1 MISPMDRLSTVI
13 VGASGYAGGEFL
25 RLALLHPYLEVIQ
38 ATSRKHAG
46 VPVPFVHPNL
56 RGLTS
61 LKFTSPDAIQDAD
74 LVVLALPHGLA
85 AKEFEK
91 YAGGAKYVID
101 LSADF
106 RLKRADLYEKYY
118 GGPHPRPDL
127 LPKFAYANPEVN
139 REEIQKKDSLAGAG
153 CNATATLIALY
164 PLYKTGVVK
173 PGPVFVTVLVGTSEG
188 GAEPSA
194 ASHHP
199 ERAGSYRVYKATGHR
214 HTAEVIEYLPGEV
227 EVHMT
232 AIATDRIRGVL
243 MTAQLFLQ
251 DGLSERD
258 VFSAYREVYRD
269 APFVRVV
276 KQKRGLFRYPD
287 PKVVEGTNFAEVG
300 FELEPDTGR
309 LVVISAIDNL
319 VKGTAGHAIQALN
332 IRMGWDEKAGLEWP
346 GLHP

>member
-1 MISPMDRLSTVI
+1 MISLMDRLSTVI

-25 RLALLHPYLEVIQ
+25 RLALLHPHLEVVQ

-46 VPVPFVHPNL
+46 VPVAFVHPNL

-61 LKFTSPDAIQDAD
+61 LKFTSPDEIQEAD

-91 YAGGAKYVID
+91 YAESAKYVID

-106 RLKRADLYEKYY
+106 RLKRVDLYEKFY
-118 GGPHPRPDL
+118 GRPHPRPDL

-139 REEIQKKDSLAGAG
+139 REEIQKKDYLAGAG

-258 VFSAYREVYRD
+258 VFSAYREVYRE

-300 FELEPDTGR
+300 FELEPDTSR

-319 VKGTAGHAIQALN
+319 VKGTAGHALQALN
-332 IRMGWDEKAGLEWP
+332 IRMGWKESTGLEWY